1 MVIITFY
8 RGHDDLLG
16 EQKLKAGRS
25 SQLHSHKH
33 TWLMTKMRCQIQMIS
48 SQWVNQLVQCFHPD
62 QLSEWFLD
70 GLSFS
75 FVQTIKVPRGW
86 SLVTLRISW
95 LLFWRHCEVD
105 ICFFNMG
112 LIAIYRHWWLSDDAS
127 YLLVTP
133 WLFLWRYS
141 DVDIYICKCQVLATA
156 VEWTAVKCSNH
167 IYIPPRLDCSNFGDP
182 VTKTPT
188 GLI

>member
-105 ICFFNMG
+105 ICFFLTWDWSLSTDTDGSQMMRRT
-112 LIAIYRHWWLSDDAS
+112 YWWPPDFSSGGTVMLTYIFVSVRS
-127 YLLVTP
+127 WQQLLNELP
-133 WLFLWRYS
+133 WNVLTTFIFL
-141 DVDIYICKCQVLATA
+141 
-156 VEWTAVKCSNH
+156 H
-167 IYIPPRLDCSNFGDP
+167 G
-182 VTKTPT
+182 
-188 GLI
+188 